1 MPYAFVEIS
10 CNCFYSKKY
19 NAFHLD
25 NDGYLD
31 DFICKHFKCVAFKR
45 TRTGWLLGFDQ
56 LAGLYFD
63 IKCLNCGKEQ
73 KCQYE
78 AKTFG
83 KEDKDYFIN
92 CCNNNLSFH
101 CKWAHY

>member
-10 CNCFYSKKY
+10 CNCNYSKKY
-19 NAFHLD
+19 NCNSHD
-25 NDGYLD
+25 EDGYLD
-31 DFICKHFKCVAFKR
+31 DFICNHFKCAAFKR
-45 TRTGWLLGFDQ
+45 TRAGWLLGFDQ

-63 IKCLNCGKEQ
+63 ITCLNCGKEQ
-73 KCQYE
+73 KYQYE

-83 KEDKDYFIN
+83 KEDKDYIIN

-101 CKWAHY
+101 CKWAH